1 MRRTIIVVTLALA
14 GALLV
19 APAVLSWTGAARMPT
34 FEQRVPADWPAT
46 PDPLDAG
53 WTAEVGAAVTDRL
66 AGQALGA
73 RALGAFDFRVT
84 DRAPTDRVLVGAGDI
99 LYVRSSMAVPCLAAR
114 PVTSERSSLRAL
126 EAATRQADL
135 RLVAL
140 VVPDK
145 AASLPDDL
153 PAEFLAKGRCL
164 HARAAAAEEM
174 MTEELGSDAI
184 SVLDGLSTP
193 GTYFDEDTHWSPAG
207 RQVGQQRLVEALVP
221 GMWTDDAVVAL
232 PGSRGLD
239 LRGMMGMPKTI
250 DTQDHELAFAGS
262 TEIRDLDLGTDI
274 PVVTTHSEPAPGR
287 QLVPGRTLVV
297 HDSFVNGWREDFMG
311 LFADATFVHWSSLE
325 APGVTDVLAGH
336 DTIVVE
342 TVGRYFWG
350 IQGDEAR
357 FVQLAEALRRAEG
370 G

>member
-1 MRRTIIVVTLALA
+1 MRRTILVVTLALA
-14 GALLV
+14 GAMLV

-34 FEQRVPADWPAT
+34 FEQRLPADWPAT

-84 DRAPTDRVLVGAGDI
+84 DRAPTDRVLVGAGDT
-99 LYVRSSMAVPCLAAR
+99 LYVRSSMAVPCLGAR

-126 EAATRQADL
+126 EAATRRADQ
-135 RLVAL
+135 RLVVL

-145 AASLPDDL
+145 AASLPEDL
-153 PAEFLAKGRCL
+153 PAEFLDKGRCL
-164 HARAAAAEEM
+164 HDRAAAAEAM
-174 MTEELGSDAI
+174 MAEELGPDAVA
-184 SVLDGLSTP
+184 VLDDLSTA
-193 GTYFDEDTHWSPAG
+193 GTYFDEDTHWSPTG
-207 RQVGQQRLVEALVP
+207 RLVGQQRLVEALAP
-221 GMWTDDAVVAL
+221 GMWSDDAFVTV

-239 LRGMMGMPKTI
+239 LRGMMGMPKKI
-250 DTQDHELAFAGS
+250 DTEDHELAFARS
-262 TEIRDLDLGTDI
+262 TEMRDLELGTDI
-274 PVVTTHSEPAPGR
+274 PVVVTHSEAAPGR
-287 QLVPGRTLVV
+287 ELVPGRTLVV

-311 LFADATFVHWSSLE
+311 LFTDATFVHWTSLD
-325 APGVTDVLAGH
+325 APGIEEVLAGH
-336 DTIVVE
+336 DTVVVE

-350 IQGDEAR
+350 IQGDDAR
-357 FVQLAEALRRAEG
+357 LVQLAEVLRRAEG